1 MLREGPKDSF
11 FRACSSSGNSRIDWL
26 GLPGYREA
34 CMARRRLG
42 DVLRERK
49 HIAIE
54 DLEKTLAE
62 QSQTTR
68 LLGEMLLERGLVKKD
83 DLIAALEEAGRF
95 RYVDPRFVTIEKAAL
110 QLVPRELAHRHCVL
124 PMVREG
130 KKLVVAMAEPQNLRI
145 LDELKF
151 LTGMDIAPRLGF

>member
-1 MLREGPKDSF
+1 
-11 FRACSSSGNSRIDWL
+11 
-26 GLPGYREA
+26 
-34 CMARRRLG
+34 MARKRLG

-54 DLEKTLAE
+54 DLERTLAE
-62 QSQTTR
+62 QAQSSR
-68 LLGEMLLERGLVKKD
+68 LLGEMLLERGLVAKD
-83 DLIAALEEAGRF
+83 DLVAALEESGRL
-95 RYVDPRFVTIEKAAL
+95 RYVDPRFATIEKAAL
-110 QLVPRELAHRHCVL
+110 HVIPRDIALKHCVL

-151 LTGMDIAPRLGF
+151 LTSMDIAPRLGFSIEIKEAIEKCYAEMEVE